1 MVHKMG
7 LYGEYFQSI
16 IEGKKKVEV
25 RLNDEKRRK
34 IKVGDTIEFI
44 KVPQQD
50 ETLKVQVTGIRK
62 YETFKEMYENI
73 PFKDFDCE
81 GWTMKEMIDGT
92 YEIYTPEQEKEWGA
106 LAITIKYLL
115 KFLDKLPAVCCRRDG
130 FIFRE

>member
-16 IEGKKKVEV
+16 LEGKKKVEV

-50 ETLKVQVTGIRK
+50 ETLQVQVTGVIK
-62 YETFKEMYENI
+62 YDTFREMYEDI
-73 PFKDFDCE
+73 PFTEFDCE

-106 LAITIKYLL
+106 LAIIIKY
-115 KFLDKLPAVCCRRDG
+115 
-130 FIFRE
+130 